1 MSASEDEPPADELTR
16 AVVETARYAARNS
29 WGRPPQLFALARK
42 ETLASIEPD
51 LPEGARGALPG
62 SLIAIEQDPLPT
74 GEPAAV
80 LASIHWS
87 EEVAGCVLVTEIVVS
102 PSDAEKKTPPQPADH
117 AGDRDGRLTVGV
129 LRNGDYA
136 SCLELRGGQ
145 DLLINNELAGDVVTA
160 LLDTF

>member
-1 MSASEDEPPADELTR
+1 MSASTDEPPADELTC

-80 LASIHWS
+80 VASIHWP
-87 EEVAGCVLVTEIVVS
+87 EEVAGCVLVTEIVVL
-102 PSDAEKKTPPQPADH
+102 PSDDEKMPRQPADH
-117 AGDRDGRLTVGV
+117 AGGRDGRLTVGV

-145 DLLINNELAGDVVTA
+145 DLLVNNELAGDVVTA